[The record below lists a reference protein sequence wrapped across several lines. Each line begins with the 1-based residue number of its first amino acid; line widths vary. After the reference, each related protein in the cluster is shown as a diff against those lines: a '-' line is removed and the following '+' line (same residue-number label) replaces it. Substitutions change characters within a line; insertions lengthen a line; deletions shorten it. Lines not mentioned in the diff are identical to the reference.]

1 MQCDDGTDLPLIFTI
16 IYVEVGICYAFIA
29 LHAIYIDTD
38 MEDADGQR
46 EIDLDILCAN
56 VRQMCSVLDPDDR
69 SDEGVEQIPFEFH
82 K

>member
-56 VRQMCSVLDPDDR
+56 VRQMCSVLDPR
-69 SDEGVEQIPFEFH
+69 LR
-82 K
+82 